1 MHSKFII
8 FGDNFALTYSNFTKL
23 SGQLSRVWIHIS
35 AKFH

>member
-8 FGDNFALTYSNFTKL
+8 FGDYFALTYSNFTKL
-23 SGQLSRVWIHIS
+23 GKQLSRILIHMS